1 MINNRRIIYKNNT
14 EKETIDKSYN
24 ITFYCAKTMV
34 LSWFSFFNRF
44 IPIAS
49 KYMPSISSI

>member
-24 ITFYCAKTMV
+24 IKFYCAKIMV
-34 LSWFSFFNRF
+34 LSWFNFFNRF
-44 IPIAS
+44 LPIAS
-49 KYMPSISSI
+49 KYMTSISFI

>member
-1 MINNRRIIYKNNT
+1 MINNRRIIYQNNT
-14 EKETIDKSYN
+14 EKKPIDKSYN
-24 ITFYCAKTMV
+24 ITFYCAKIMV
-34 LSWFSFFNRF
+34 LSSFNFFNRF